1 VLSGQLTSGELARLA
16 VQRHEDWHS
25 KPEYFFDNATAEKVM
40 KIFSLF
46 RHTSGEYGGKPFGM
60 LPWQSWAI
68 AQIFAWKHRASG
80 KRIIRKVY
88 IEVAKKNSQTVAKKY
103 DDIISILI
111 RYEKAGLLR
120 EDMASEISQVM
131 SGKKAKKEIE
141 NKTGIPDDVF
151 DFIII
156 DLPPTVDLPALNC
169 LLACDYILTPVEY
182 SELAKAGLL
191 NLLSNFGQIKKHNT
205 KLQFLGCFGCKVNN
219 SFKNTKVFREFYQEY
234 PDLFFSSE
242 IGQNQSIA
250 NLPTL
255 HKNLYQVGDKTAQE
269 DYQALSEEILSKII
283 KSKIK

>member
-1 VLSGQLTSGELARLA
+1 MTNNITIIKNLINKKMLKKLNQQNVIGIFNNKGGVGKSTSVNSIASYLAKSGYKTLIIDADSQSHQSNFFRDFLNYRYL
-16 VQRHEDWHS
+16 EDLILDQQTI
-25 KPEYFFDNATAEKVM
+25 KEEEAITDITN
-40 KIFSLF
+40 LF
-46 RHTSGEYGGKPFGM
+46 
-60 LPWQSWAI
+60 L
-68 AQIFAWKHRASG
+68 
-80 KRIIRKVY
+80 
-88 IEVAKKNSQTVAKKY
+88 
-103 DDIISILI
+103 ISN
-111 RYEKAGLLR
+111 
-120 EDMASEISQVM
+120 
-131 SGKKAKKEIE
+131 KKEISSRTFASFSALE
-141 NKTGIPDDVF
+141 QLQAIKNIIPDDVF

-191 NLLSNFGQIKKHNT
+191 NLLSNFEQIKKHNT

-242 IGQNQSIA
+242 IGQNQSIS

-255 HKNLYQVGDKTAQE
+255 NKNLYQVGDKTAQE